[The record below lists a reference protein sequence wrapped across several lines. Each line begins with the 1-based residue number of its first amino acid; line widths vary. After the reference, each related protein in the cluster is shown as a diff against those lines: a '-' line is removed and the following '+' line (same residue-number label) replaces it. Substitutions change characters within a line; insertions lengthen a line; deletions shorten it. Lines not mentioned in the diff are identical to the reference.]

1 MARFSLAPL
10 IAATVALYTSFA
22 TAQSPEQAARAQA
35 FFAAH
40 DTSGDGLLTKQE
52 FVDGFIAQSRQEQ
65 PMRTAAAMLAYGKE
79 RIENCLAIG
88 FDTAD
93 VDANGLLAIEELGEA
108 YRQDAFSDLRE
119 IC

>member
-1 MARFSLAPL
+1 MRALTLATLITAASLSVPMA
-10 IAATVALYTSFA
+10 VAQNA
-22 TAQSPEQAARAQA
+22 EQAARAQA
-35 FFAAH
+35 FFATH

-52 FVDGFIAQSRQEQ
+52 FVDGFIAQSRSDQ
-65 PMRTAAAMLAYGKE
+65 PMRTAAAMLAYSKG
-79 RIENCLAIG
+79 RIESCLGLG

-93 VDANGLLAIEELGEA
+93 ADTNGLLAIEELGEA